1 MQKSSIDRIIISGGG
16 TGGHI
21 FPAIAI
27 ADAVRSRYPDA
38 EILFVGA
45 MGRME
50 MQRVPKAGYRIEG
63 LPVQGL
69 DRKHLWRNVKVLLD
83 FFRAERKA
91 KRLVRSFK
99 PDVVVGVGGYASA
112 PTLRAAQS
120 LGIPTLLQ
128 EQNSFAGKANKI
140 LAKRAKSICVAYP
153 NMERFFPKE
162 TLVIT
167 GNPVR
172 PIIEDEPLPNR
183 EEALGRLGFSGGK
196 YPLLL
201 VVGGSLGARTI
212 NETIEVGLPRFIET
226 KTRLV
231 WQTGKAFAP
240 QAEESIRKLGP
251 EAGQWIKSMPFID
264 HMEDVFSCA
273 DVVISRAGATTIS
286 ELCLLGKPSILVPSP
301 NVAEDHQTCNARA
314 LSTRDAAILVPD
326 AEARNILVDR
336 ALDLIQD
343 PQRQMNM
350 AKNIKTLAMPHS
362 AQRIVDLLEEILSR

>member
-153 NMERFFPKE
+153 NMERFFPK
-162 TLVIT
+162 
-167 GNPVR
+167 R
-172 PIIEDEPLPNR
+172 
-183 EEALGRLGFSGGK
+183 
-196 YPLLL
+196 
-201 VVGGSLGARTI
+201 
-212 NETIEVGLPRFIET
+212 
-226 KTRLV
+226 
-231 WQTGKAFAP
+231 
-240 QAEESIRKLGP
+240 
-251 EAGQWIKSMPFID
+251 
-264 HMEDVFSCA
+264 
-273 DVVISRAGATTIS
+273 
-286 ELCLLGKPSILVPSP
+286 
-301 NVAEDHQTCNARA
+301 
-314 LSTRDAAILVPD
+314 
-326 AEARNILVDR
+326 
-336 ALDLIQD
+336 
-343 PQRQMNM
+343 
-350 AKNIKTLAMPHS
+350 HS
-362 AQRIVDLLEEILSR
+362 

>member
-1 MQKSSIDRIIISGGG
+1 M
-16 TGGHI
+16 
-21 FPAIAI
+21 
-27 ADAVRSRYPDA
+27 
-38 EILFVGA
+38 
-45 MGRME
+45 
-50 MQRVPKAGYRIEG
+50 
-63 LPVQGL
+63 
-69 DRKHLWRNVKVLLD
+69 
-83 FFRAERKA
+83 
-91 KRLVRSFK
+91 
-99 PDVVVGVGGYASA
+99 
-112 PTLRAAQS
+112 
-120 LGIPTLLQ
+120 
-128 EQNSFAGKANKI
+128 
-140 LAKRAKSICVAYP
+140 
-153 NMERFFPKE
+153 
-162 TLVIT
+162 IT

-212 NETIEVGLPRFIET
+212 NETIEAGLPRFIET

-251 EAGQWIKSMPFID
+251 ETGQWIKSMPFID